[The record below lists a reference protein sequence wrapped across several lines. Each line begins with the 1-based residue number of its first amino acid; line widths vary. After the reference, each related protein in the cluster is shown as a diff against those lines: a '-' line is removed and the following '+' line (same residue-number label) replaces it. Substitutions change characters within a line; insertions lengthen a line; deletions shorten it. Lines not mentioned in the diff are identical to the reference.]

1 LISHGYLRGSARNI
15 PSADGDGGAEKSKTQ
30 SKPRAAG
37 TGQPLESS
45 EKSSAPVTPPKPKS
59 IKDEEKTTSQGAD
72 GGGEEEEEEDDD
84 NEEEDAGGG
93 EDEGVEKEG
102 TVTSNPLAAVADSTP
117 QNEANEDDVKEKESN
132 EDEGTKDEVDKGHGE
147 GQAEPQTNDETA
159 STSVVSAEV
168 TAVENAAEETE
179 DDGEVVQQDETIG
192 EGAVVVWSTLETI
205 VELICKCKDIANDD
219 VQLQVV
225 KVLLTLMTTS
235 TVELHEAALM
245 IAVQACYHI
254 HLTSKNQVIYII
266 CWKIMHP
273 P

>member
-72 GGGEEEEEEDDD
+72 GGDDEDDD
-84 NEEEDAGGG
+84 DIDEEDAGGDDD
-93 EDEGVEKEG
+93 DEGVVKEG
-102 TVTSNPLAAVADSTP
+102 TVTSNPLAVAESTP
-117 QNEANEDDVKEKESN
+117 QNEANEDDGKEKESN
-132 EDEGTKDEVDKGHGE
+132 EDERTKDEVDKGHGE